1 MNERLL
7 KALSDHSCSLQ
18 NSLNI
23 ELSDIAKSD
32 FQKLI
37 QDSVNRIVKE
47 NRVSETDLNKA
58 KDAFSTFIFKM
69 YPLSESRT
77 GQKGIVS
84 YQALNEAKSS
94 IYPLWPIC

>member
-7 KALSDHSCSLQ
+7 KALSDHSNNLMD
-18 NSLNI
+18 SLNI
-23 ELSDIAKSD
+23 ELSDVTKSD

-37 QDSVNRIVKE
+37 QDSVNRMVKE

-58 KDAFSTFIFKM
+58 KEAFSTFINRM
-69 YPLSESRT
+69 YPLRESRIS
-77 GQKGIVS
+77 QKGIVR

-94 IYPLWPIC
+94 ICPLWPIC